1 LGQLVSVVGPNGAGK
16 STLMKAIFGLIRV
29 TRGRVLLDGKN
40 ITNTQS
46 ETLVKL
52 GMAYEPQNNNVFPTL
67 SVLENLEM
75 GPTGKKL
82 RNRATPTFFQ
92 LLMQN
97 SK

>member
-1 LGQLVSVVGPNGAGK
+1 
-16 STLMKAIFGLIRV
+16 MKAIFGLIRV

-40 ITNTQS
+40 ITNTQP

-52 GMAYEPQNNNVFPTL
+52 GMAYVPQNNNVFPTR

-75 GPTGKKL
+75 GAYWKKL

-92 LLMQN
+92 L
-97 SK
+97 

>member
-1 LGQLVSVVGPNGAGK
+1 
-16 STLMKAIFGLIRV
+16 MKAIFGLVRV

-40 ITNTQS
+40 ITNTQP

-52 GMAYEPQNNNVFPTL
+52 GMAYVPQNNNVFPTR
-67 SVLENLEM
+67 SVLVNLEM

-82 RNRATPTFFQ
+82 REQDDRNFFPASDA
-92 LLMQN
+92 N